1 MNNANNAWVG
11 DAMGILG
18 DATKIGSSFLSA
30 GMGGGGGSSGG
41 GGGGDTGGIGFNYGG
56 GT

>member
-1 MNNANNAWVG
+1 
-11 DAMGILG
+11 MGILG